1 LLPADPYRDRRFFT
15 CRGVITT
22 TVTPAASRASTSGPS
37 LRSIAASRT
46 PARARPR
53 TSAAKPAAVCFTV
66 NRVTTAP
73 AAPTTQTA
81 WSALAQSIPAVTPPG
96 GVSGRQTGAYSI
108 TASSLL
114 AQWGGTL
121 VHGSRTR
128 QPVVSLIGAH
138 LRIQPC

>member
-1 LLPADPYRDRRFFT
+1 MT
-15 CRGVITT
+15 GM
-22 TVTPAASRASTSGPS
+22 PAALAIRT
-37 LRSIAASRT
+37 AAALLTLLACRR
-46 PARARPR
+46 PRLARAVAYGG
-53 TSAAKPAAVCFTV
+53 SAMASML
-66 NRVTTAP
+66 
-73 AAPTTQTA
+73 TA

-96 GVSGRQTGAYSI
+96 GVSGRAARAYFI

-121 VHGSRTR
+121 VHGSGTR